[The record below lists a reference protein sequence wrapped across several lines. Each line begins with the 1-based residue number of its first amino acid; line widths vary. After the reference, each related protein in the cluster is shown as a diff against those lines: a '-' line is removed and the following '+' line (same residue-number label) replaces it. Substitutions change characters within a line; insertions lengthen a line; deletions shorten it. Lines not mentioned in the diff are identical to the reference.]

1 LCSDGYNMNTIVLC
15 NCELTCKIQVIGV
28 TEERSLWNVGFHIS
42 LICNDLC
49 YLSTLISGLPFMT
62 ETTTESPSLN
72 VALLQ
77 SSFLKLEPQAQEFSD
92 TFYRILL
99 NKYPRLIPLFS
110 ETDMEKQKVKLMES
124 LKLVMVNV
132 YNTEALTFILKNLGK
147 RHVQYGAVLTDYPLI
162 GDALLQSLD
171 RHLGADWTPDVR
183 ETWTLAYQMI
193 ADTMAAGA
201 REATTVQPPSTKEST
216 IEPVEQIFDR
226 DADSISESQSAIDT
240 SSKSSIIGK
249 LLLIGSLGLTGICGY
264 VLLNQMNH
272 SSDSQP
278 PTSTQPGN

>member
-1 LCSDGYNMNTIVLC
+1 
-15 NCELTCKIQVIGV
+15 
-28 TEERSLWNVGFHIS
+28 
-42 LICNDLC
+42 
-49 YLSTLISGLPFMT
+49 MT
-62 ETTTESPSLN
+62 ETKTEAPSLN

-99 NKYPRLIPLFS
+99 NKYPRLRPLFS
-110 ETDMEKQKVKLMES
+110 ETDMEKQKVKLIES

-171 RHLGADWTPDVR
+171 RHLGADWTPEVQ
-183 ETWTLAYQMI
+183 ETWTMAYQMI

-201 REATTVQPPSTKEST
+201 REAVTAQPPSTREST

-226 DADSISESQSAIDT
+226 DADSINDSHSVIET
-240 SSKSSIIGK
+240 SSTYSIVSK
-249 LLLIGSLGLTGICGY
+249 LILIGSLGLTAVCGY
-264 VLLNQMNH
+264 VLWNQINR
-272 SSDSQP
+272 SSSPDSQP
-278 PTSTQPGN
+278 PTSIQQGN

>member
-1 LCSDGYNMNTIVLC
+1 
-15 NCELTCKIQVIGV
+15 
-28 TEERSLWNVGFHIS
+28 
-42 LICNDLC
+42 
-49 YLSTLISGLPFMT
+49 MT
-62 ETTTESPSLN
+62 ETTASPSLN

-99 NKYPRLIPLFS
+99 NKYPRLRPLFS
-110 ETDMEKQKVKLMES
+110 ETDMEKQKVKLIES

-132 YNTEALTFILKNLGK
+132 YNTESLTFILKNLGK

-171 RHLGADWTPDVR
+171 RHLGADWTPDVQ
-183 ETWTLAYQMI
+183 ETWTMAYQMI

-201 REATTVQPPSTKEST
+201 REVTASQPPLAKEST

-240 SSKSSIIGK
+240 SSKSSIVGK
-249 LLLIGSLGLTGICGY
+249 LLLIGSLGLTAVCGY
-264 VLLNQMNH
+264 VLWNQTNH
-272 SSDSQP
+272 LPNSQP

>member
-1 LCSDGYNMNTIVLC
+1 
-15 NCELTCKIQVIGV
+15 
-28 TEERSLWNVGFHIS
+28 
-42 LICNDLC
+42 
-49 YLSTLISGLPFMT
+49 MT
-62 ETTTESPSLN
+62 ETTITASPSLN

-77 SSFLKLEPQAQEFSD
+77 SSFLKIEPQAQEFSD

-99 NKYPRLIPLFS
+99 NKYPRLRPLFS
-110 ETDMEKQKVKLMES
+110 ETDMEKQKVKLIES

-132 YNTEALTFILKNLGK
+132 YNTEALIFILKNLGK

-171 RHLGADWTPDVR
+171 RHLGEDWTPDVQ

-201 REATTVQPPSTKEST
+201 REATTTQPSSPRTSST
-216 IEPVEQIFDR
+216 EPVEQIFDR
-226 DADSISESQSAIDT
+226 DADSINDSQSVIET

-249 LLLIGSLGLTGICGY
+249 LLLISSLGLTAVCGY
-264 VLLNQMNH
+264 ILWSQMNH
-272 SSDSQP
+272 SSNSQP
-278 PTSTQPGN
+278 PTSIQQGN

>member
-1 LCSDGYNMNTIVLC
+1 
-15 NCELTCKIQVIGV
+15 
-28 TEERSLWNVGFHIS
+28 
-42 LICNDLC
+42 
-49 YLSTLISGLPFMT
+49 MT
-62 ETTTESPSLN
+62 ETTTTTTESPSLN

-77 SSFLKLEPQAQEFSD
+77 SSFLKIEPQAQEFSD

-99 NKYPRLIPLFS
+99 NKYPRLRPLFS
-110 ETDMEKQKVKLMES
+110 ETDMEKQKVKLIES

-171 RHLGADWTPDVR
+171 RHLGADWTPEVQ
-183 ETWTLAYQMI
+183 ETWTMAYQLI

-201 REATTVQPPSTKEST
+201 REATAAQPPAAAST

-226 DADSISESQSAIDT
+226 DADSINDSQSVIET
-240 SSKSSIIGK
+240 SSKFSIVGK
-249 LLLIGSLGLTGICGY
+249 LLLIGSLGLTAVCGY
-264 VLLNQMNH
+264 VLWSQMNH

-278 PTSTQPGN
+278 PTSIQQGN

>member
-1 LCSDGYNMNTIVLC
+1 
-15 NCELTCKIQVIGV
+15 
-28 TEERSLWNVGFHIS
+28 
-42 LICNDLC
+42 
-49 YLSTLISGLPFMT
+49 MT
-62 ETTTESPSLN
+62 ETTTTTESPSLN

-99 NKYPRLIPLFS
+99 NKYPRLRPLFS
-110 ETDMEKQKVKLMES
+110 ETDMEKQKVKLIES

-171 RHLGADWTPDVR
+171 RHLGEDWTPEVR

-193 ADTMAAGA
+193 ADTMAAGG
-201 REATTVQPPSTKEST
+201 REATSAQPPAAATV
-216 IEPVEQIFDR
+216 EPVEQIFDR
-226 DADSISESQSAIDT
+226 DADSINDSHSVIDT
-240 SSKSSIIGK
+240 SSTTSIIGK
-249 LLLIGSLGLTGICGY
+249 LILIGSLGLTAACGY
-264 VLLNQMNH
+264 VLWSQLNH
-272 SSDSQP
+272 SSNSQP
-278 PTSTQPGN
+278 PTSIQQGN